1 MGALNDT
8 LQDLR
13 KKKRKALA
21 IFITAGDPSP
31 RATPDLVAAAVDAG
45 ADIIELGVPFS
56 DPLADGPVIQRSF
69 MRAIG
74 KGTSLTK
81 TIEVAARVHERVDVP
96 LVFMIASTLVINHGV
111 KKFMRHSAQAG
122 VSGVILPDV
131 PPEEAGEFVPAARG
145 AGLDTVF
152 LAAPTSTPER
162 LRRIAELSTGFVY
175 YINVR
180 GVTGGAQATA
190 KEVAAGVA
198 RMRRMTRLPVLAGFG
213 VKTPEQA
220 RALCAVADG
229 VIIGS
234 RAIEVIDAERSAMG
248 AARALGR
255 YVRSIRRAMDGR

>member
-13 KKKRKALA
+13 RKKRKALA

-74 KGTSLTK
+74 KGTTLTK
-81 TIEVAARVHERVDVP
+81 TIEMAARIHDRVEAP
-96 LVFMIASTLVINHGV
+96 LVFMIASTLVVNHGAQ
-111 KKFMRHSAQAG
+111 KFMRQSAKAG
-122 VSGVILPDV
+122 ISGVILPDV
-131 PPEEAGEFVPAARG
+131 PPEEAKEFVPAARG

-162 LRRIAELSTGFVY
+162 LRRIAELSSGFVQAKER
-175 YINVR
+175 VRADRDVRHRR
-180 GVTGGAQATA
+180 GVEGARVLERA
-190 KEVAAGVA
+190 VRVRFRIRSG
-198 RMRRMTRLPVLAGFG
+198 RRRFNLFRLQSSV
-213 VKTPEQA
+213 
-220 RALCAVADG
+220 
-229 VIIGS
+229 
-234 RAIEVIDAERSAMG
+234 
-248 AARALGR
+248 GR
-255 YVRSIRRAMDGR
+255 QF